1 MSHNI
6 TPGPT
11 PPFNNPPINPQ
22 YYQPSAFV
30 ISAISLGAT
39 TTVTTTVNNNYVIGQ
54 LCRLLIPDQYGSRD
68 LNEVEGIV
76 INIPAANQVTL
87 NIYSVGVNPFI
98 ANPSY
103 GPTKP
108 QILAIGDYNSGI
120 ISSTGRVI
128 PTTSIPG
135 SFINISPL

>member
-6 TPGPT
+6 APGPIA
-11 PPFNNPPINPQ
+11 PYNNPPINPQ
-22 YYQPSAFV
+22 YFQPSVFI
-30 ISAISLGAT
+30 ISAISLGSL
-39 TTVTTTVNNNYVIGQ
+39 TTVTTTVNNNYVVGQ
-54 LCRLLIPDQYGSRD
+54 LCRLLIPDQYGSRG
-68 LNEVEGIV
+68 LNEAEGIV
-76 INIPAANQVTL
+76 INIPAPNQVTL

-120 ISSTGRVI
+120 ISATG
-128 PTTSIPG
+128 PSIPSTTIPG
-135 SFINISPL
+135 AFINISPL